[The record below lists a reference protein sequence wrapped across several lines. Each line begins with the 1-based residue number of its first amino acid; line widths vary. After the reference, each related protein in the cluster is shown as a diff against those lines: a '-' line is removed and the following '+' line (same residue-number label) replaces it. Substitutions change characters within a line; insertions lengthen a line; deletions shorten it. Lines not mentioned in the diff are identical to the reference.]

1 MQRGKQETRQCW
13 DWATRSPPY
22 HCPWELGSTSVPP
35 ELLTHGVG
43 TRVKELWLQAPV
55 FWGGSKTDKPDI
67 YLQLKNFFN
76 IPWKAIYTYLTIHW
90 NYLFLSCHFF
100 SFIYTLQ
107 FLLILLWSRPF
118 SIKFSV
124 KDFLKY
130 LQEIITIY
138 HQWKVTVSF
147 QVKLSNYQKPY
158 RVENNSKT
166 KICFPN
172 QLNFFSKN
180 CIPFVFLEFIVAIFT
195 QLISTY

>member
-1 MQRGKQETRQCW
+1 MPLSISLCILF
-13 DWATRSPPY
+13 
-22 HCPWELGSTSVPP
+22 H
-35 ELLTHGVG
+35 
-43 TRVKELWLQAPV
+43 
-55 FWGGSKTDKPDI
+55 F
-67 YLQLKNFFN
+67 
-76 IPWKAIYTYLTIHW
+76 
-90 NYLFLSCHFF
+90 LFLSSLSLRMVSVLPCIFF
-100 SFIYTLQ
+100 FFNNLVYFWNDFVIFFCFIYTLQ
-107 FLLILLWSRPF
+107 FLLILLWSRPC

-172 QLNFFSKN
+172 QLNFFQR
-180 CIPFVFLEFIVAIFT
+180 IVFLLSF
-195 QLISTY
+195 LNS